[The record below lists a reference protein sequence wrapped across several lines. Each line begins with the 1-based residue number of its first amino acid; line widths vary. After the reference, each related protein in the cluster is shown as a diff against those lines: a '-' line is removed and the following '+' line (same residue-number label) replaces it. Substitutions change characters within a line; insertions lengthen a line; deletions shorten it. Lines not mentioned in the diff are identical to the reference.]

1 MYQCFV
7 LLYLFFCRSCWSQY
21 SILVY
26 PSKGEWVHTFVPSHA
41 SYFHTPSQGSDI
53 REAPFFVGK
62 VVMTGFAGLEDSES
76 STLQAMIDFTYH
88 STMGNMDQAFK
99 AIKFIKR

>member
-1 MYQCFV
+1 MGS
-7 LLYLFFCRSCWSQY
+7 YLRTLTRL
-21 SILVY
+21 IL
-26 PSKGEWVHTFVPSHA
+26 
-41 SYFHTPSQGSDI
+41 HTPSQGSDI

-76 STLQAMIDFTYH
+76 NTLQAMIDFTYH